1 MARILAIIATG
12 GLAYLMRVKHI
23 KPTKGRLN
31 RVAFYKRRIHKHR
44 HTRIRDFFSHHPQ
57 AYLICALVIISVAA
71 SPWLSKYRFLFQASL
86 IDLPAIEFTGT
97 TYPVKK
103 VPIWTDL
110 TEAERKYSYNQL
122 QHKLADLPAYN
133 LQALQNGQDWNGNN
147 HHEINTYVTYPVPN
161 LGNYELDGT
170 ENSGSHPGIDIK
182 LPIGTP
188 IHSIANGIV
197 YKVGNLKTGFGKS
210 VSIAH
215 VGIPD
220 PQNPNQK
227 TTLVSTYAHLSK
239 TVVREGEKI
248 TKGQIIGD
256 SGDTGF
262 ATAPHLHF
270 QIDRMDAPFIPYWPF
285 SWKEVQAAGYASFF
299 DGVKFGLGKD
309 KAEKYTVHPFNL
321 ISQFQDF
328 QSEPLLIAFDGDTSQ
343 FIAPVAAVAPEPV
356 KTSAEKPIT
365 APPRQI
371 SKRGQL
377 ELEFETDRTYT
388 PGQEEVVKI
397 RINEANL
404 VASAG
409 ILLSSTLK
417 ERAQVEPATLKAN
430 DFVNGI
436 AEVRVKTSSQYPFK
450 LVAKS
455 DFGEVKS
462 PSLKPI
468 IFADIAGDHI
478 FANAISFL
486 KDNGIVKGYA
496 DNTYRPDQTLNR
508 AEALK
513 IILEANRIKTAQSPS
528 PFTDIEANQWFFQ
541 YVTTAFKKAI
551 VKGYPDGTFKPG
563 NNVNRAEFIKMA
575 IATAGFDPN
584 PDLLSAPYAD
594 VPQTAWFAKYFE
606 FAKDQNLIPNAR
618 PNDLITRGE
627 AADIIFK
634 LSKVRGR

>member
-1 MARILAIIATG
+1 MTG
-12 GLAYLMRVKHI
+12 GLAYLMRVKHL
-23 KPTKGRLN
+23 KPTKTRLN
-31 RVAFYKRRIHKHR
+31 RADFNKRRIGGHGVGA
-44 HTRIRDFFSHHPQ
+44 FMAHHPQ
-57 AYLICALVIISVAA
+57 AYLICGLVIVSIIA

-110 TEAERKYSYNQL
+110 TEAERKYNYNQI
-122 QHKLADLPAYN
+122 QHKLGDLPAYN
-133 LQALQNGQDWNGNN
+133 LQALKNGQDWNGNN

-170 ENSGSHPGIDIK
+170 EDSGSHPGIDIK

-197 YKVGNLKTGFGKS
+197 YKVGNLTTGFGKS

-220 PQNPNQK
+220 PKNPNKK

-239 TVVREGEKI
+239 TVVREGDKI
-248 TKGQIIGD
+248 TKGQVIGD

-285 SWKEVQAAGYASFF
+285 SWKEVQAAGFSSYF
-299 DGVKFGLGKD
+299 DGVKFGLGKE

-328 QSEPLLIAFDGDTSQ
+328 QSEPLLIAFDDSQ
-343 FIAPVAAVAPEPV
+343 TPVPVVTEFTAPEPV
-356 KTSAEKPIT
+356 KTSAEKPVT
-365 APPRQI
+365 PESRQ
-371 SKRGQL
+371 SFKRGQL
-377 ELEFETDRTYT
+377 ELEFETDRSYT
-388 PGQEEVVKI
+388 PGQKEVVKI
-397 RINEANL
+397 HINEANL
-404 VASAG
+404 VASSG

-417 ERAQVEPATLKAN
+417 ERAQVEPPKLSAD
-430 DFVNGI
+430 DFINGT
-436 AEVRVKTSSQYPFK
+436 AEVTVKTSSQYPFK

-455 DFGEVKS
+455 DFGEIKS
-462 PSLKPI
+462 QSLKPA
-468 IFADIAGDHI
+468 IFADIPGDHL

-486 KDNGIVKGYA
+486 KENGVVKGYA

-513 IILEANRIKTAQSPS
+513 IILESNRIKAIPEQA
-528 PFTDIEANQWFFQ
+528 PFSDIEPNQWFYN
-541 YVTTAFKKAI
+541 YVTTAFKKSI
-551 VKGYPDGTFKPG
+551 VKGYPDGSFKPG
-563 NNVNRAEFIKMA
+563 NTVNRAEFVKMA

-584 PDLLSAPYAD
+584 PELSSDPYSD
-594 VPQTAWFAKYFE
+594 VPKDAWFAKYFQ
-606 FAKDQNLIPNAR
+606 FSKDQNLIRDGR
-618 PNDLITRGE
+618 PNDLTTRGE